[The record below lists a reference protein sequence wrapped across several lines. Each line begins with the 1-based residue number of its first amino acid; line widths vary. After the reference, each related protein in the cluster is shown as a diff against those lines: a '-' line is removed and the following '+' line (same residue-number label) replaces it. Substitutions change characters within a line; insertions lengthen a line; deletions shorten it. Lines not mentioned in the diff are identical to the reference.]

1 MAIRRGNIDDV
12 ELVLAIQREAS
23 IAGLAHVFP
32 PDRFPFP
39 DEGVRAELEVRLA
52 DPGNVALID
61 GEERGF
67 TIAGHGRLERLYVRP
82 GAWGTGVAQD
92 LHTAAIEALRDQGA
106 ASASLWCLVENPRAR
121 RFYERQGW
129 RLNGE
134 ERVVPF
140 PPHPIDVGYSIDLVS

>member
-1 MAIRRGNIDDV
+1 MPIRRGDIDDL

-23 IAGLAHVFP
+23 LAGLAHVFP

-39 DEGVRAELEVRLA
+39 DDGVRAELQDRLA

-61 GEERGF
+61 GEDRGF
-67 TIAGHGRLERLYVRP
+67 TVAGHGRLERLYVRP
-82 GAWGTGVAQD
+82 AAWGAGVAQE
-92 LHTAAIEALRDQGA
+92 LHAAALDALREQGA
-106 ASASLWCLVENPRAR
+106 TSASLWCLVENRRAR

-129 RLNGE
+129 RLDGT

-140 PPHPIDVGYSIDLVS
+140 PPHPIDVGYSIELVS

>member
-1 MAIRRGNIDDV
+1 MAIRRGDIDDL
-12 ELVLAIQREAS
+12 ELLLAIQREAS
-23 IAGLAHVFP
+23 LAGLAHVFP

-39 DEGVRAELEVRLA
+39 EEGVREELRKRLA
-52 DPGNVALID
+52 DPGTVALVD
-61 GEERGF
+61 AEERGF

-82 GAWGTGVAQD
+82 DAWGTGVARE
-92 LHTAAIEALRDQGA
+92 LHAAALEALREQGA
-106 ASASLWCLVENPRAR
+106 MSASLWCLAKNPRAR

-140 PPHPIDVGYSIDLVS
+140 PPHPVDVGYSIDLVS

>member
-1 MAIRRGNIDDV
+1 MAIRRGSIDDL

-23 IAGLAHVFP
+23 LAGLSHVFP

-39 DEGVRAELEVRLA
+39 DEGVRTELQARLA

-67 TIAGHGRLERLYVRP
+67 TIAGHERLERLYVRP
-82 GAWGTGVAQD
+82 ASWGSGLARE
-92 LHTAAIEALRDQGA
+92 LHAAALAALRGQGA
-106 ASASLWCLVENPRAR
+106 TTASLWCLAENPRAR

-129 RLNGE
+129 RLNGT

-140 PPHPIDVGYSIDLVS
+140 PPHPLDLGYSIALVS

>member
-1 MAIRRGNIDDV
+1 MAIRRGNIDDL

-39 DEGVRAELEVRLA
+39 DEGVRAELEGRLA

>member
-1 MAIRRGNIDDV
+1 MAIRRGDIDDL

-23 IAGLAHVFP
+23 LAGLAHVFP

-39 DEGVRAELEVRLA
+39 DDGVRAELRERLTNR
-52 DPGNVALID
+52 GNVALID

-82 GAWGTGVAQD
+82 GAWGSGVARA
-92 LHTAAIEALRDQGA
+92 LHAAALEALREQGA
-106 ASASLWCLVENPRAR
+106 VSASLWCLVENARAR
-121 RFYERQGW
+121 RFYEREGW

-140 PPHPIDVGYSIDLVS
+140 PPNPIDVGYSIDLVS